1 MKRLVIYDEFIAAIA
16 FGLIILVMIILYAS
30 GFQFFENNNPIV
42 IGNTEYSSINDN
54 SFDFKYADK
63 LLEEKDEKRIKDYCK
78 GKHEFTGTVV
88 SKRGSRQRFVEWNI
102 DRRYDYIIDI
112 HPEGL
117 DDYKNYTV
125 YVNQSTYDNLNVGDA
140 FTGYGTAN
148 VALMSEIVIDCN
160 HLF

>member
-1 MKRLVIYDEFIAAIA
+1 MKRLVINDEFIAAVTSVL
-16 FGLIILVMIILYAS
+16 LILAMVMLCTS
-30 GFQFFENNNPIV
+30 DFQSFENNNPIV
-42 IGNTEYSSINDN
+42 LGNAEYSSLSDN
-54 SFDFKYADK
+54 SFDFIYADK

-117 DDYKNYTV
+117 AEYKNYTV
-125 YVNQSTYDNLNVGDA
+125 YVNQSTYDNLNIGDA
-140 FTGYGTAN
+140 FNGYGTAN